1 MDIENKT
8 PNVYC
13 ILLNYQSPESVV
25 SCIESLLNDGYPN
38 IDFVIVDNNSGD
50 SSVQYI
56 HEKYPHYTILIQDTN
71 GGYAAGNNVGIKYA
85 VKKGADYILI
95 INPDTIV
102 TKGFLFNLVK
112 CFEHAPNIGI
122 ATGKSFNMGTNE
134 IYTTGGILNNILL
147 KVSPLS
153 KNVIDN
159 IQAVTFISGC
169 VMLIRKDVFSTVGY
183 FDEKYFMY
191 MEDIDY
197 SMRVGNNYSL
207 MYQPRSLFYH
217 KNGGGVS
224 LNDQTPFYLYYS
236 TRNRCILYSQ
246 RYALFAPYVY
256 FITLLIVG
264 IKTLLLIKST
274 ILSPSMKNV
283 KQLKAMYH
291 GFYDGI
297 LNRSGRNIHY

>member
-1 MDIENKT
+1 MKIENKS
-8 PNVYC
+8 PNVHC

-50 SSVQYI
+50 SSVHYLR
-56 HEKYPHYTILIQDTN
+56 EKYPQYTTLNQNTN
-71 GGYAAGNNVGIKYA
+71 GGYAAGNNVGIKCA
-85 VKKGADYILI
+85 VQKGADYILV

-102 TKGFLFNLVK
+102 TKGFLLNLVD
-112 CFEHAPNIGI
+112 CIEHTPNIGI
-122 ATGKSFNMGTNE
+122 VTGKSFNMGTNE
-134 IYTTGGILNNILL
+134 IYTTGGNLNNIIM
-147 KVSPLS
+147 KVSPL
-153 KNVIDN
+153 KKEVLDK

-191 MEDIDY
+191 MEDIDF
-197 SMRVGNNYSL
+197 SMRVGEKYTL
-207 MYQPRSLFYH
+207 LYQPRSLFYH

-236 TRNRCILYSQ
+236 TRNRCILYSH
-246 RYALFAPYVY
+246 RYAILSPYVY
-256 FITLLIVG
+256 LITLLIVV
-264 IKTLLLIKST
+264 IKTVLLMKST
-274 ILSPSMKNV
+274 ILSPSMKSF
-283 KQLKAMYH
+283 KQIKAMYK

-297 LNRSGRNIHY
+297 LDRNGRNIHY